1 MKIVRK
7 DLFCLAIEHQ
17 GRYHF
22 GRSDHQPVESIPPL
36 GCLLLTSL
44 SFCPLN
50 VDCQSTT
57 LVLESTRRCSGEGIS
72 LMAFSSILKTIPVAI
87 LPMMGLF
94 SVPTSPAV
102 SASSSLWSA
111 AVLMMGLAMI
121 LLVGVTAVIA
131 SHQKV
136 RSTQS

>member
-1 MKIVRK
+1 
-7 DLFCLAIEHQ
+7 
-17 GRYHF
+17 
-22 GRSDHQPVESIPPL
+22 
-36 GCLLLTSL
+36 
-44 SFCPLN
+44 
-50 VDCQSTT
+50 
-57 LVLESTRRCSGEGIS
+57 
-72 LMAFSSILKTIPVAI
+72 MAFSSILKTIPVAF